1 MSRLTATITASRLTR
16 SALVLAFGVGA
27 ALVPA
32 AAGAQNADPAV
43 GSDRS
48 RETQAA
54 ASDAG
59 IEWTT
64 GWSYGA
70 RGSISLL
77 TEDSLETGFGL
88 SGFAVLPLGSGSDF
102 ELEGEIGYH
111 RISTIANGLPAGNLS
126 TFPLRATLRVQLWR
140 FGGAMP
146 YAGGGA
152 GVYINRFSIDDAVL
166 DELATVGFDA
176 SADVDPA
183 LAFHAA
189 GGVEWQSGRVH
200 FGVDVKYVV
209 GSAETTATLVDELT
223 GQVFRETS
231 DVGLDGLWISGGAR
245 ISF

>member
-1 MSRLTATITASRLTR
+1 MSRLTATITAS
-16 SALVLAFGVGA
+16 ALARGAFVLAFGAWVAVVPTA
-27 ALVPA
+27 ARAQAEPA
-32 AAGAQNADPAV
+32 APPDP
-43 GSDRS
+43 SQQ
-48 RETQAA
+48 TQSA

-59 IEWTT
+59 VEWTT

-77 TEDSLETGFGL
+77 TEDSLKTGFGL
-88 SGFAVLPLGSGSDF
+88 SGFAVLPLGGSDF

-111 RISTIANGLPAGNLS
+111 RISTIANGLPAGTLS
-126 TFPLRATLRVQLWR
+126 TFPLRATVRVQLWR

-152 GVYINRFSIDDAVL
+152 GVYINRFSIDNAVL

-189 GGVEWQSGRVH
+189 GGVEWQRGRIH
-200 FGVDVKYVV
+200 FGVDVKYIL
-209 GSAETTATLVDELT
+209 GNAETTATLVDELT

-231 DVGLDGLWISGGAR
+231 DLGLDGLWISGGAR